1 MNKKRHIHCHC
12 VFKLCDLKIR
22 ISRSIILGVV
32 LVYKRNP
39 KHSKELIHVCCI
51 LFHHQYTVWNEKACS
66 YTRLQLNP
74 PYVYCLTSTQ
84 LIFHFAMQPA
94 FLVPNKKMCIILQRR
109 QFPVQSKDM
118 KHMLAWTWQ
127 AMLLIR
133 TNLPIS

>member
-1 MNKKRHIHCHC
+1 VFTIVFTWTILKINNCYFLFEQKTTHSLPLC

-39 KHSKELIHVCCI
+39 KDSKELIHVCCI

-94 FLVPNKKMCIILQRR
+94 FLVPNKKMCIILQYE
-109 QFPVQSKDM
+109 
-118 KHMLAWTWQ
+118 A
-127 AMLLIR
+127 
-133 TNLPIS
+133 ISRAI